1 MMAQMTTTGN
11 QVPDKKLIAHFIET
25 DVAGGAEQVLI
36 DLARYANS
44 MPHNFQSVVLHFDHP
59 WISEQCKLYGIE
71 QLVIPFRKNFKST
84 IRLPLFAWEFG
95 NWLKKKQIDL
105 LHSHL
110 FGPVTG
116 GALGASVARIPHV
129 GTLHD
134 IYMIEEKPAR
144 IHLVKLAALL
154 GTRLVTVSRNMEQFY
169 RARASFPGKSMRTIY
184 NGVELDASFSSSS
197 NEKKLATIIC
207 VGRLVSLKNVD
218 LIIKAVLAVAQ
229 DYEVQLYVLG
239 EGPERQYLESL
250 VPPESKTTIHF
261 AGVSNDVLSWLQK
274 SDIFVQF
281 SSTEGLSRSIIE
293 AAAAGLPSVVSD
305 VGGNCEIVENNATG
319 FVVPAGNLSALI
331 NSITKLLDDSA
342 LRLKMGEHGRLRAE
356 KLFSRTAN
364 NDRYISLYQELL
376 TL

>member
-1 MMAQMTTTGN
+1 MLRLVQMRIG
-11 QVPDKKLIAHFIET
+11 HFIET
-25 DVAGGAEQVLI
+25 EAAGGAEQVLI

-44 MPHNFQSVVLHFDHP
+44 MPHNFEAVVLHFGHP
-59 WISEQCKLYGIE
+59 WISEQCERHGIE

-95 NWLKKKQIDL
+95 NWLKKQRINL

-116 GALGASVARIPHV
+116 GALGARVARIPHV

-134 IYMIEEKPAR
+134 VYMIEEKPAR

-154 GTRLVTVSRNMEQFY
+154 GTRLVTVSRNMEHFY
-169 RARASFPGKSMRTIY
+169 RARASFPGNSMITIY
-184 NGVELDASFSSSS
+184 NGVEVDASSARIPD
-197 NEKKLATIIC
+197 EKSPASIIC

-218 LIIKAVLAVAQ
+218 LIIRAVLSVAQ
-229 DYEVQLYVLG
+229 RYEVQLYVLG
-239 EGPERQYLESL
+239 DGPERQYLESL
-250 VPPESKTTIHF
+250 VPPESRGTIHF
-261 AGVSNDVLSWLQK
+261 LGLSNDVTSWLKK

-293 AAAAGLPSVVSD
+293 AAASGLPSVVSD
-305 VGGNCEIVENNATG
+305 VGGNCEIVEHNVTG
-319 FVVPAGNLSALI
+319 FIVPAGNLGTLI
-331 NSITKLLDDSA
+331 DSITKLLEDSA
-342 LRLKMGEHGRLRAE
+342 LRHEMGERGRLRAE
-356 KLFSRTAN
+356 KLFSRTVN
-364 NDRYISLYQELL
+364 NDQYINLYQELL